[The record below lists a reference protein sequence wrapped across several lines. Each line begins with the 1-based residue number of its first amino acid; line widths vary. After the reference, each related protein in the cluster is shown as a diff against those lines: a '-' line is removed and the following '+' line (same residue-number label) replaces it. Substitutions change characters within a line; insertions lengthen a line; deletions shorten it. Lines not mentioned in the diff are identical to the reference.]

1 MLSWALAFLV
11 IATAAAVAGMSGLVL
26 SAGVI
31 AQIIVGILLVW
42 ITLGVFAQEV

>member
-11 IATAAAVAGMSGLVL
+11 IAIAAAVAGMSGLVL

-31 AQIIVGILLVW
+31 AQIIVGIMLVW
-42 ITLGVFAQEV
+42 ITIGLSTKRA